1 MPAFLIDENLPASFV
16 DMASEH
22 GWPSVWVRD
31 VMPGAADQ
39 RILQRLKSTREML
52 VTRDVRFA
60 NIVLRLMVLEV
71 SLAGVVLI
79 REERLRHMQA
89 AWRRYLEHNPILEDA
104 LIVAD
109 RHQLR
114 VRRHL

>member
-1 MPAFLIDENLPASFV
+1 MPAFVIDENPPTSFG

-39 RILQRLKSTREML
+39 RILQRLKSTHEML

-89 AWRRYLEHNPILEDA
+89 AWRRYLEHSPILEDA
-104 LIVAD
+104 LIVAE
-109 RHQLR
+109 RYQLR
-114 VRRHL
+114 VRRQL

>member
-1 MPAFLIDENLPASFV
+1 MPAFVIDENLPVSFV

-22 GWPSVWVRD
+22 GWPSVWVRN

-39 RILQRLKSTREML
+39 KILQRLRSTGEIL

-60 NIVLRLMVLEV
+60 NIVLRLMVLET
-71 SLAGVVLI
+71 SLAGAVLI

-89 AWRRYLEHNPILEDA
+89 AWRWYLEHSPILEDA

-109 RHQLR
+109 RYQLR
-114 VRRHL
+114 VRRQV